1 MANMSSFYG
10 GRSAPSFTIVKSFD
24 GVDIPSNRY
33 TKTFY
38 AIDNKNKLVHG
49 TLRYW
54 EGQNIEPESIVRVG
68 TGDNPECI
76 IRKTRNNFAQYN
88 WRLTENNGAKVDEIQ
103 LPQIFAKGMLQ
114 CFSEGVATLDEV
126 NYQEYVLIDTITN
139 LNEYSNPDNGKI
151 YRRGFDVNNGMQG
164 AEYIGRITGPQGY
177 NTGIQ
182 LDTFSNVG
190 KINNPIE
197 EQIIYS
203 DLVPGGVKKQV
214 SDESTGEVTE
224 KLEENRNIECVY
236 ANVLDESGNVLHTKI
251 GFKFPYLVN
260 TFKSDLVAPY
270 GLPSNLISETD
281 KDGNI
286 LSKEHSNN
294 NPFYRHWSIKI
305 PYGKKGDSVELIRK
319 QPTVAPEGI
328 NYYTSLYNLKKNISP
343 IALESSVEFSSDK
356 YLIDEDDEEE
366 NKIAYI
372 KLEENKFVKAEDCT
386 NNKVFYK
393 IRNYNTKEEGILSIP
408 IEIGD
413 IDSIIK
419 TNLDKNGI
427 LTIYYDNGKEEI
439 AKNKIRWINDIK
451 LNTEG
456 DNPNYKL
463 HVTYNTLDSDGRIEE
478 KDIGKS
484 IRWIENLEVNK
495 DDKKLYVTYNI
506 PKTDETSKIEAISEP
521 IRSIENLYVDGENK
535 KLCVTYNTPR
545 EGKDSKTEEIS
556 EPIRWIEN
564 LQVNS
569 GEKDNQKLHV
579 TYNTPKANGVS
590 EEDIGVPIN
599 FIKELYIGTA
609 DDYIATKKKVK
620 PNCLYVRYSDPN
632 FYSDSNQ
639 YITIDGKQWVE
650 LGILTPPVQGL
661 KILKEYSEA
670 EFTDEVKHTPPEV
683 LFENTAAYGGAITV
697 AGSMHIF
704 DYLTNQWTDTK
715 IVIGEAH
722 TILDNYVSTNTNNDN
737 NFLINNNKSAL
748 SDTLPLKLN
757 QEDIAS
763 SSNIEDFNNIDKQ
776 GIYSIQKDLTN
787 KPSTDSCVDSNLI
800 VLKINDI
807 IHQIFLKDDKV
818 YSRYRYQENTK
829 NIWTSWKNNIG
840 TDFKGSN
847 TTTAGIRGLVPAPP
861 TTTETDNYFLKSNGY
876 WTDLNGTFARLGKS
890 ETFTDTPVFSK
901 GFTSQ
906 GTTVSTFTNA
916 VSITAADSTD
926 KKALSVTNGISAGN
940 ISASGNGK
948 FSSINIGN
956 TEIINDSCVGKFASI
971 TSTSGIS
978 ITNGGVTADN
988 GVGQFAS
995 ISATGNIS
1003 TSGGDISTS
1012 KGDINTSNGNI
1023 SATGSISTDNGNISA
1038 TGSISTTN
1046 GNIIATSGDISTTNG
1061 NISAS
1066 GNGKFGSINIGD
1078 IEVINSS
1085 CQGIFSSIDINKDT
1099 TNKSKASISATGV
1112 GKFSSINIGN
1122 TEVIDSS
1129 SNGKFSSINI
1139 GNTEVIDSSFN
1150 GKFSSIEVTTGS
1162 ISVKQNGSETASI
1175 SNDGKLTIKKTDD
1188 IKIEE
1193 YKSDGT
1199 ISTVTGGAVEIKGGM
1214 LVKKSIYSDGKVY
1227 NAVWND
1233 LADSIIVNK
1242 DAKIEAGYCYCLK
1255 DNKYVKSSKYLD
1267 NGIIGIHSDTYG
1279 FKMGDKIGEKQL
1291 DCAVAGFVLAYVDKD
1306 YLPGTALTCTKDG
1319 RLTKMKS
1326 KDKQRFPE
1334 KIVATYWKD
1343 EPNEEWG
1350 SDNRK
1355 VKVNGRKW
1363 VKIK

>member
-24 GVDIPSNRY
+24 GIDISSNRY

-126 NYQEYVLIDTITN
+126 NYQEYVLIDTVTN

-182 LDTFSNVG
+182 LDTFSNVS

-224 KLEENRNIECVY
+224 KLEENRNIECIY
-236 ANVLDESGNVLHTKI
+236 ANILEESGNVLHTKI

-286 LSKEHSNN
+286 LSEEHSNN

-305 PYGKKGDSVELIRK
+305 PRGKKGDSVELIRK
-319 QPTVAPEGI
+319 QPTLAPKGI

-343 IALESSVEFSSDK
+343 ITLESSVEFSSDK
-356 YLIDEDDEEE
+356 YLIDEDEE

-372 KLEENKFVKAEDCT
+372 QLEENKFVKAEDCT

-393 IRNYNTKEEGILSIP
+393 IRNYNTKEEGILSVP
-408 IEIGD
+408 IEVGD

-463 HVTYNTLDSDGRIEE
+463 HVTYNTLNSDGRIEE

-506 PKTDETSKIEAISEP
+506 PKTDETSKIEAISEPIRWIENLEVDNNDKRLYVTYNTPKEIEGNVKEVISEP

-569 GEKDNQKLHV
+569 GEKGNQKLHV

-609 DDYIATKKKVK
+609 DDYIATEKKVK
-620 PNCLYVRYSDPN
+620 PNCLYVRYSDPK

-639 YITIDGKQWVE
+639 YITINGKQWVE

-800 VLKINDI
+800 VLKINEI

-829 NIWTSWKNNIG
+829 NIWTSWENNIG
-840 TDFKGSN
+840 TNFTGSKEEKD
-847 TTTAGIRGLVPAPP
+847 GIRGLVPAPKG
-861 TTTETDNYFLKSNGY
+861 TETDNYFLKSNGY
-876 WTDLNGTFARLGKS
+876 WTSLNTIAFNGIPTFNKGFASKGTISIKNSTDATLASISDTGKGTFNNIDINSNASISNTGKG
-890 ETFTDTPVFSK
+890 TFNNIDINSNASI
-901 GFTSQ
+901 GSDGNINTS
-906 GTTVSTFTNA
+906 GT
-916 VSITAADSTD
+916 
-926 KKALSVTNGISAGN
+926 ISADGEG
-940 ISASGNGK
+940 SFGG
-948 FSSINIGN
+948 
-956 TEIINDSCVGKFASI
+956 I

-978 ITNGGVTADN
+978 ITNGGITADN
-988 GVGQFAS
+988 GVGKFAS
-995 ISATGNIS
+995 VSASGNIY
-1003 TSGGDISTS
+1003 TSGGNISTS
-1012 KGDINTSNGNI
+1012 KGDISTDNGNI
-1023 SATGSISTDNGNISA
+1023 AATGSISTDNGNISA

-1046 GNIIATSGDISTTNG
+1046 GNITATSGDISTTNG

-1078 IEVINSS
+1078 TEVINSS
-1085 CQGIFSSIDINKDT
+1085 CTGIFSSLK
-1099 TNKSKASISATGV
+1099 
-1112 GKFSSINIGN
+1112 
-1122 TEVIDSS
+1122 
-1129 SNGKFSSINI
+1129 
-1139 GNTEVIDSSFN
+1139 
-1150 GKFSSIEVTTGS
+1150 
-1162 ISVKQNGSETASI
+1162 VKQNGKETASI
-1175 SNDGKLTIKKTDD
+1175 FNDGKLVIENTDD
-1188 IKIEE
+1188 ITINEE
-1193 YKSDGT
+1193 NEVV
-1199 ISTVTGGAVEIKGGM
+1199 TVTAGAAHIKGGL
-1214 LVKKSIYSDGKVY
+1214 LVDKKIYGGEGVY
-1227 NAVWND
+1227 NAYWND

-1242 DAKIEAGYCYCLK
+1242 EAEIEAGYCYCLK

-1279 FKMGDKIGEKQL
+1279 FKMGEKVGKKQL

-1319 RLTKMKS
+1319 RLTKIKS